1 MNRKYFG
8 YAGLAVLIA
17 ICLCISSSVPVEAR
31 WVRCLV
37 VSRWGLTC
45 QQRNGWGW
53 RSSTVHLRTCPA
65 GHRYWHCHA
74 ASRNAHAAHVAPQP
88 TPQRTPQSTQTQ
100 TTRQTTSQTTR
111 QTTSQTTRQTQ
122 SQSPSRTP
130 QRESTPRRQQ
140 PQQSCKKPTLT
151 YKKWVIGQS
160 ATDFPST
167 TKPITFITNSKT
179 RCTVKVEVS
188 YNGSQPSNTCE
199 LTGVNFTVTMSHGFR
214 VSGTP
219 TVTPS
224 GSGFSKVWKYEATF
238 ADSRSDANMSSSR
251 KYQARGGTRI
261 SVTINATGNYSGGTV
276 ALSAQTVTQDQMDGL
291 RQEYVDYNLPVLPKR
306 KWFIT
311 RIAGRSPAGHG
322 SYIVSPRDTR
332 YKSSKVSGQEAFYN
346 WGYYDYIIDSKTDHN
361 YYVWTQWMDRLES
374 GLKPTLITCRYRP
387 PHHNKRIPKS
397 ARFSTHQY
405 GYALDVRGKDKSP
418 TQRTRIFH
426 AAIDKTKRGDNP
438 GKVVDAG
445 AEYGYIS
452 KGHKHVHADWRPL
465 NWDSM
470 LASSPPVDLV
480 DARNANPLPAISDGG
495 NGGDDDD
502 EDEDDDDDGADS
514 GTSTDNAPAAPA
526 APSTSTPT
534 TVACGNRWRGS
545 GACTSG
551 GRASSRTAHQSTCSA
566 GHSYWSCNST
576 AVAWHA
582 TSYTCTRSGC
592 GLTYTK
598 CSKGNGSCRARRR
611 GGGTYQW
618 HN

>member
-8 YAGLAVLIA
+8 YAGFAMLIA
-17 ICLCISSSVPVEAR
+17 IYIGVHLSSATAEAR

-45 QQRNGWGW
+45 QQSNGWGW
-53 RSSTVHLRTCPA
+53 GSSTAHVRTCPA

-74 ASRNAHAAHVAPQP
+74 ASRNAHAAHVAPQR

-100 TTRQTTSQTTR
+100 TTRQTTTR
-111 QTTSQTTRQTQ
+111 QTTTRQTQ
-122 SQSPSRTP
+122 SGSQSQTP

-140 PQQSCKKPTLT
+140 PQESCKKPTLT

-167 TKPITFITNSKT
+167 TKPITFITDSKT

-188 YNGSQPSNTCE
+188 YNGSQPPNTCE

-214 VSGTP
+214 VNGTP

-238 ADSRSDANMSSSR
+238 ADSTDDVPANRNSSR
-251 KYQARGGTRI
+251 KYAARGGTRI
-261 SVTINATGNYSGGTV
+261 SVTINATGTYSGGTV
-276 ALSAQTVTQDQMDGL
+276 ALSAQTVMQDEMDGL

-322 SYIVSPRDTR
+322 SYIVSPRDTN
-332 YKSSKVSGQEAFYN
+332 YDSSKVAGQEAFYN
-346 WGYYDYIIDSKTDHN
+346 WGHYDYIIDSKTDHN

-374 GLKPTLITCRYRP
+374 GLKPTIITCRYRP
-387 PHHNKRIPKS
+387 PHHNRRWSTANYS
-397 ARFSTHQY
+397 AHQY
-405 GYALDVRGKDKSP
+405 GYALDVRGRDKSP
-418 TQRTRIFH
+418 TQRDRMH
-426 AAIDKTKRGDNP
+426 LAAINDEKREKSP

-445 AEYGYIS
+445 AGYGYALHV
-452 KGHKHVHADWRPL
+452 KPWHVHADWRPD

-470 LASSPPVDLV
+470 LASSPPVDMV
-480 DARNANPLPAISDGG
+480 DARNANTLPAISDGG
-495 NGGDDDD
+495 GSGDDDD
-502 EDEDDDDDGADS
+502 EDEDEDDGADG
-514 GTSTDNAPAAPA
+514 GTSTDTAPAAPA
-526 APSTSTPT
+526 APTTSTPT

-551 GRASSRTAHQSTCSA
+551 GRASSRTAHRSTCGA
-566 GHSYWSCNST
+566 GHSYWNCNRT

-598 CSKGNGSCRARRR
+598 CSKGNGSCRARRP